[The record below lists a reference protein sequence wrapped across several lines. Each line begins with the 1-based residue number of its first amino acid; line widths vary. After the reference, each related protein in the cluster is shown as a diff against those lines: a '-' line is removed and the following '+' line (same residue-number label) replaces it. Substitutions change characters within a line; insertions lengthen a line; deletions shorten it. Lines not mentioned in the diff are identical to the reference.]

1 MGSSRRVAD
10 ASAKRRISAA
20 ALRVAFDG
28 FVIAGIVWSTC
39 AHALPGPADDN
50 NTFKNVGAAFL
61 VDSSNNIVG
70 FCSGTLIHERLF
82 LTAGHCLGLG
92 PIPEGLRGFVSF
104 APLDARNSS
113 TWIEGDYALVHPSMA
128 DVPALTGGVSDVGL
142 VVLTAPVKD
151 IPPAPLAAAGT
162 LNALAGASMT
172 VVGYGC
178 GPVSSWD
185 GVRKVGTYALFDV
198 YNAEWARF
206 IPNILCGG
214 DSGAPTFYEGRIV
227 AVTSDGGSGYA
238 YQARVDIPSVLDWI
252 QSVIASLSP
261 NVDLNQHGLTGS
273 WYEPATRGQ
282 GLEVEVFPDQLA
294 PGTGSVQVSWFTF
307 DPVIGAAERQRW
319 YTLSGPVVT
328 GQANATL
335 KIYQNVGG
343 NFNALPIT
351 TAQQVGT
358 ATLSFD
364 TCSNGQLS
372 YNFTDGSA
380 RTGSIPLTR
389 LTQNVTCSTSSARP
403 TNADFA
409 LSGNWYDRVT
419 SGQGL
424 TIEVNQNSGTVFAA
438 WYTYAPNAAGAGA
451 AGQRWYTAQPPP
463 SATFIPGS
471 RSIPLTI
478 YETTGGMFD
487 TPTSPGQQTG
497 AVGSGTLTFQ
507 NCSAATFGYTFTGG
521 SSSGSSGT
529 INLQRVGPV
538 PSGCTS

>member
-1 MGSSRRVAD
+1 MLIIVMFTPGTVLANTPD
-10 ASAKRRISAA
+10 ASAFSAKYSTAGTRIDATTNCQVCHTSSIPALNGYGSAYKAAGRNSGAFEAIKSFDSDGDGFTNLVEIQARTFPGNAADKPFTVGGAMSGLTGSVTLKNNGVDTLVRTTNGGFTFATPLLTGSAYAVTLSSQPAGQTCTVANGSGTIAA
-20 ALRVAFDG
+20 ANVTN
-28 FVIAGIVWSTC
+28 VTVTC
-39 AHALPGPADDN
+39 S
-50 NTFKNVGAAFL
+50 NTV
-61 VDSSNNIVG
+61 
-70 FCSGTLIHERLF
+70 T
-82 LTAGHCLGLG
+82 
-92 PIPEGLRGFVSF
+92 
-104 APLDARNSS
+104 
-113 TWIEGDYALVHPSMA
+113 
-128 DVPALTGGVSDVGL
+128 
-142 VVLTAPVKD
+142 
-151 IPPAPLAAAGT
+151 PPATNP
-162 LNALAGASMT
+162 
-172 VVGYGC
+172 
-178 GPVSSWD
+178 
-185 GVRKVGTYALFDV
+185 
-198 YNAEWARF
+198 
-206 IPNILCGG
+206 
-214 DSGAPTFYEGRIV
+214 
-227 AVTSDGGSGYA
+227 
-238 YQARVDIPSVLDWI
+238 
-252 QSVIASLSP
+252 
-261 NVDLNQHGLTGS
+261 DLNQHGLTGS
-273 WYEPATRGQ
+273 WYEPATSGQ

-372 YNFTDGSA
+372 YNFTDGSG